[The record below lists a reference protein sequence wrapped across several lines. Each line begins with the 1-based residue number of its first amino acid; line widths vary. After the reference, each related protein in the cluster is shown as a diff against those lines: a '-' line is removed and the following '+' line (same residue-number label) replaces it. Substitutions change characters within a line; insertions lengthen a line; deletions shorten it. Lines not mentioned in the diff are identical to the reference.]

1 MVGTAWSG
9 VVCWETG
16 LNCVAFLLPE
26 ELGIELALEMSI
38 AWLMGL
44 SWWGSASWWGVILQ
58 TERSQLPL
66 LVWAFAWVAGSS
78 LIGDQLGPI

>member
-1 MVGTAWSG
+1 MNWTRSVKFRERERENGTLTVGTAWSG

-44 SWWGSASWWGVILQ
+44 SWWGSASWWGVSLQ
-58 TERSQLPL
+58 TERS
-66 LVWAFAWVAGSS
+66 
-78 LIGDQLGPI
+78 